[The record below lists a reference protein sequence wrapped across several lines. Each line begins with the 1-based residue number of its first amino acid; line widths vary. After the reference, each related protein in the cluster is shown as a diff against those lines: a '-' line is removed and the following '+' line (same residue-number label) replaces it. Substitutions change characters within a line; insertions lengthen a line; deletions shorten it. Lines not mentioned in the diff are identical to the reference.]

1 MLLTG
6 YDIIFFWVVRM
17 MMFGLYA
24 MDDVPF
30 RTVALTGLI
39 RDKLGRKMSKS
50 KGNVV
55 DPLEWIDTYG
65 ADAVRFTFARGA
77 NPGVDVPIDEEWVAG
92 VTQLRHQAVERG
104 PVRAA
109 QRGHCGGRTARE
121 I

>member
-1 MLLTG
+1 VLLTG

-55 DPLEWIDTYG
+55 DPSVDRHLPG

-77 NPGVDVPIDEEWVAG
+77 NLASTFRSTRSGWPRHATLARSCGTRPGSRCS
-92 VTQLRHQAVERG
+92 TER
-104 PVRAA
+104 
-109 QRGHCGGRTARE
+109 QWTAKSRE

>member
-55 DPLEWIDTYG
+55 DPLDWIDTYG
-65 ADAVRFTFARGA
+65 ADAVRFTFAAWRESWRRRSDRRG
-77 NPGVDVPIDEEWVAG
+77 V
-92 VTQLRHQAVERG
+92 
-104 PVRAA
+104 
-109 QRGHCGGRTARE
+109 GGRRHATSAPSCGTPPGSR
-121 I
+121 